1 MLALNSSM
9 SYNMVMDIKYLAGMI
24 DGEGHITMFSS
35 VNGRGEHHQR
45 ALIRVVQHEN
55 NQGEQLFDII
65 KSKYGGTICYKAEY
79 RMFEWSIYGKQAVA
93 LAKRL
98 RPHLIVKAYQVE
110 RIL

>member
-1 MLALNSSM
+1 MT
-9 SYNMVMDIKYLAGMI
+9 IEYLAGLI

-45 ALIRVVQHEN
+45 ALIRVVQSEH

-65 KSKYGGTICYKAEY
+65 KANYGGTICYKAKY
-79 RMFEWSIYGKQAVA
+79 GMYEWSIYGKQAVA
-93 LAKRL
+93 LAEQL
-98 RPHLIVKAYQVE
+98 RPYLLVKAYQVE